1 MEKSSVYSR
10 IIQVKADHL
19 DELLHVNNVEYLH
32 WMMESAEAHW
42 QLRAPQVIREEF
54 IWVVRKHSIEYT
66 GQAVEGDELLLKTW
80 TGEASGACWWRHFTI
95 EKANSR
101 TQLINAA
108 TQFVLVN
115 RMNGKP
121 HPVRSNIIRIF
132 QDN

>member
-19 DELLHVNNVEYLH
+19 DELLHVNNVQYLH

-54 IWVVRKHSIEYT
+54 IWVVREHSIEYT

-121 HPVRSNIIRIF
+121 HPVRSNIISIF

>member
-19 DELLHVNNVEYLH
+19 DELLHVNNVQYLH

-121 HPVRSNIIRIF
+121 HPVRSNITSIF

>member
-19 DELLHVNNVEYLH
+19 DELLHVNNVQYLH

-66 GQAVEGDELLLKTW
+66 GQAVEGDELVLKTW

>member
-19 DELLHVNNVEYLH
+19 DELLHVNNVQYLH

-42 QLRAPQVIREEF
+42 QLRATPAIREEF

-80 TGEASGACWWRHFTI
+80 TGEASGACCWRHFTI

-121 HPVRSNIIRIF
+121 HPVRSNIISIF

>member
-19 DELLHVNNVEYLH
+19 DELLHVNNVQYLH

-66 GQAVEGDELLLKTW
+66 GQAVEGDELLLKTC

-121 HPVRSNIIRIF
+121 HPVRSNIISIF